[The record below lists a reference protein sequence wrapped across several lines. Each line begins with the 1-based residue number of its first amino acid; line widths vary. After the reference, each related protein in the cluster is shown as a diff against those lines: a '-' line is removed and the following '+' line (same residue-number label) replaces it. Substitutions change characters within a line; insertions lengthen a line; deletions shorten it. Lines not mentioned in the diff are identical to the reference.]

1 MLIEGIANMVL
12 RRLIYKEANIREYGF
27 IIPENIYHPHLDDAN
42 FLRSLAIAAP
52 YSIISTCKFQSL
64 YWALQE
70 SPLGDVLD
78 IGVLRGGSSLF
89 FASLLTDNQK
99 LHSVD
104 NWSDHSK
111 PKSDSTQTYSSSK
124 DLQQYRDAIKTYG
137 LNKKITL
144 YDSSLREF
152 QKKFVNEISET
163 ISLIHFDLF
172 SEIVFDDS
180 IEDLLFVLKKG
191 GAILIGGYGALSLPK
206 LSKSVNQ
213 FANKNR
219 HLVRFFQDK
228 CGYGV
233 FIKLV

>member
-1 MLIEGIANMVL
+1 M
-12 RRLIYKEANIREYGF
+12 
-27 IIPENIYHPHLDDAN
+27 
-42 FLRSLAIAAP
+42 
-52 YSIISTCKFQSL
+52 
-64 YWALQE
+64 
-70 SPLGDVLD
+70 
-78 IGVLRGGSSLF
+78 
-89 FASLLTDNQK
+89 
-99 LHSVD
+99 
-104 NWSDHSK
+104 
-111 PKSDSTQTYSSSK
+111 
-124 DLQQYRDAIKTYG
+124 
-137 LNKKITL
+137 
-144 YDSSLREF
+144 SLREF

-180 IEDLLFVLKKG
+180 VEDLLFVLKKG

-219 HLVRFFQDK
+219 NLVRFFQDK